1 MAYMEEQKTRM
12 NKTSF
17 DKLQTAMGFN
27 YKPPGLLAHPAYG
40 PPVIDCIMY
49 DWFHIFLVNGIF
61 QILTGFLLGELHS
74 EGWKAEAIDRFANG
88 FSWPARIRGGA
99 SKNLLHK
106 RGASRDTLKCSA
118 SEALNFMVALR
129 AYLTLFV
136 LPTCTDAL
144 RRSCR
149 AWLALVAVIEKL
161 QAGASAPAELQRL
174 IVEQLDPQMP
184 PSSSSP
190 ATSYFAVSAQDL
202 AVVDHESQ
210 RLVGR
215 VGYHVRVGTTCFS
228 HITFWKHVHGL
239 MFRVTEDEVALAET
253 RHIRDTCSFSLQGDS
268 AIVCMPWKKC
278 TACELAALHACISCC
293 SGAYKL
299 VFTPGC

>member
-1 MAYMEEQKTRM
+1 
-12 NKTSF
+12 
-17 DKLQTAMGFN
+17 MGFN
-27 YKPPGLLAHPAYG
+27 CKPTGLLAYPAYG

-49 DWFHIFLVNGIF
+49 DWFHIFLIF

-88 FSWPARIRGGA
+88 FTWPVRIRGGA

-144 RRSCR
+144 GRSCR

-161 QAGASAPAELQRL
+161 QAVGLCTRGASAAHRGAAGTRQSMLGDR
-174 IVEQLDPQMP
+174 VVDPQMP
-184 PSSSSP
+184 PSFSSP
-190 ATSYFAVSAQDL
+190 ATIIEARIPAIL
-202 AVVDHESQ
+202 
-210 RLVGR
+210 
-215 VGYHVRVGTTCFS
+215 
-228 HITFWKHVHGL
+228 
-239 MFRVTEDEVALAET
+239 FRT
-253 RHIRDTCSFSLQGDS
+253 
-268 AIVCMPWKKC
+268 
-278 TACELAALHACISCC
+278 
-293 SGAYKL
+293 
-299 VFTPGC
+299 